1 MTELNQETAD
11 SILDGFKVLTA
22 IHEYNPSHSIE
33 LSSLGLKTSP
43 AKHHP
48 SYWARNFIENFL
60 IEECVIEQ
68 DYLNDGMELFNA
80 LKDADCLDAA
90 FESFLES
97 EEAYYLDIENIQLE
111 DIEPPSNIF
120 DEFIK
125 YLEQFYKITL
135 FSISSPLLSSY
146 SDATISFSH
155 LLPFYLSSHLDLL
168 TGYILYSNLLI
179 SEDKQKGTLVFFI
192 DSYEQ
197 SNCIETNFC
206 DELKESYIQVFIDN
220 LKQMKKR
227 HSQI

>member
-43 AKHHP
+43 AKYHP

-111 DIEPPSNIF
+111 DIEPSSNIF
-120 DEFIK
+120 YEFIK

-155 LLPFYLSSHLDLL
+155 
-168 TGYILYSNLLI
+168 GYILYSNLLI